1 MGSACGSAKP
11 ESVSNPVPVNGQKK
25 SEKHPLKK
33 GASNDDMISIGSLK
47 SRLSL
52 KRNEHIGYFLVEGVK
67 KLEKD

>member
-11 ESVSNPVPVNGQKK
+11 ESVSNPVSAKDKLKNG
-25 SEKHPLKK
+25 KHPLKK